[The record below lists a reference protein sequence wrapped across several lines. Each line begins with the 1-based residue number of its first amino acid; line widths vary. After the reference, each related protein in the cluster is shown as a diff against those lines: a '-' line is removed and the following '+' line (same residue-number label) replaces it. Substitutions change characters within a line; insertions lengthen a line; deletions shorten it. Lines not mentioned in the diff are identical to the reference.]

1 MQLLKYG
8 MHSHSHPLHQIRFS
22 TAVPLHQVTER
33 LKAVAGCRP
42 PVIELDDNFTDLK
55 SDNGKMTVA
64 GFGSLLSE
72 RSARSTFPE
81 LNDFRPGKRLATSI
95 CTHC

>member
-55 SDNGKMTVA
+55 V
-64 GFGSLLSE
+64 
-72 RSARSTFPE
+72 
-81 LNDFRPGKRLATSI
+81 
-95 CTHC
+95 